1 MKEKT
6 TSGSGVVRD
15 GTHFEQSTALVHPP
29 QVAVPPEN
37 LPLVAPIYQSVKFE
51 HDTVAETLASLRGE
65 KQGYFYSRSANP
77 TTRQLER
84 TLAELQGR
92 DDAIV
97 CASGVGA
104 IAQALLGLLKS
115 GDHVLCFVET
125 YAPTRALIRRVLARY
140 GVRHTML
147 SILDD
152 AGIERVLKETPT
164 RLVIFE
170 SPTNPVN
177 RIADIAHI
185 TKAARAT
192 GALTLLDNTFAGFHQ
207 HGNTDIDLFLHSLTK
222 YASGHGDVMG
232 GVVIGSGEIIR
243 RLRPDFTLLGG
254 VLDPHAAWLIQRGL
268 KTYQLR
274 YEAQCA
280 GALAVARYLESHE
293 KVARVHYAGLP
304 RHPRH
309 ELARLQMRHFGT
321 IVSFDLR
328 AGAAAGDRFA
338 DQLRLFAIAAS
349 MGSPES
355 LIIPPGLMGPPD
367 LPAELAG
374 LTGIEPGTV
383 RLSLGLEDPQD
394 LIADLEQALAAI

>member
-6 TSGSGVVRD
+6 R
-15 GTHFEQSTALVHPP
+15 LVHPP
-29 QVAVPPEN
+29 QVTVPPEN

-51 HDTVAETLASLRGE
+51 HETVAETLASLRGE

-77 TTRQLER
+77 TTRQLEQ
-84 TLAELQGR
+84 TLAGLQGR
-92 DDAIV
+92 EEAIV

-104 IAQALLGLLKS
+104 IAQTLLGLLKS
-115 GDHVLCFVET
+115 GDHVLCFAET
-125 YAPTRALIRRVLARY
+125 YAPTRVLIRRVLARY
-140 GVRHTML
+140 GVSHTML

-152 AGIERVLKETPT
+152 AGIERVLKSTPT

-170 SPTNPVN
+170 SPTNPIN

-185 TKAARAT
+185 TRLARAA
-192 GALTLLDNTFAGFHQ
+192 GALTLLDNTLAGFHQ
-207 HGNTDIDLFLHSLTK
+207 HGDTDVDLFLHSLTK

-232 GVVIGSGEIIR
+232 GSVIGSAALIR
-243 RLRPDFTLLGG
+243 RLRPEFTLLGG
-254 VLDPHAAWLIQRGL
+254 VLDPHAAWLVQRGL
-268 KTYQLR
+268 KTYQFR

-280 GALAVARYLESHE
+280 SALAIAQYLEAHD

-304 RHPRH
+304 RHERH
-309 ELARLQMRHFGT
+309 ELAKKQMRHFGT

-338 DQLRLFAIAAS
+338 DRLKLFAIAAS

-374 LTGIEPGTV
+374 QSGVDPGTV
-383 RLSLGLEDPQD
+383 RLSLGLEDAED
-394 LIADLEQALAAI
+394 LVADIEQALAGV

>member
-1 MKEKT
+1 MKDKT
-6 TSGSGVVRD
+6 R
-15 GTHFEQSTALVHPP
+15 LVHPP
-29 QVAVPPEN
+29 QVAVPPDN

-51 HDTVAETLASLRGE
+51 YDTVAGTLAGLRGE
-65 KQGYFYSRSANP
+65 KPGFFYSRSANP
-77 TTRQLER
+77 TTRLLER

-92 DDAIV
+92 EDAVV

-104 IAQALLGLLKS
+104 IAQALIGLLKA

-170 SPTNPVN
+170 SPTNPIN
-177 RIADIAHI
+177 RIADIGRI
-185 TKAARAT
+185 TRVARAT
-192 GALTLLDNTFAGFHQ
+192 GALTLLDNTLAGFHQ
-207 HGNTDIDLFLHSLTK
+207 HGDTDIDLFLHSLTK

-232 GVVIGSGEIIR
+232 GAVIGSAELIR
-243 RLRPDFTLLGG
+243 RLRPEFTLLGG

-274 YEAQCA
+274 YEAMSEA
-280 GALAVARYLESHE
+280 ALAIAQYLESHE

-304 RHPRH
+304 RHAQH
-309 ELARLQMRHFGT
+309 ELARKQMRHFGT

-338 DQLRLFAIAAS
+338 DRLKLFSIAAS

-367 LPAELAG
+367 LPAELAALSG
-374 LTGIEPGTV
+374 VDAGTV
-383 RLSLGLEDPQD
+383 RLSLGLEDPAD
-394 LIADLEQALAAI
+394 LIVDLEQALATI

>member
-1 MKEKT
+1 
-6 TSGSGVVRD
+6 
-15 GTHFEQSTALVHPP
+15 
-29 QVAVPPEN
+29 
-37 LPLVAPIYQSVKFE
+37 VKFE
-51 HDTVAETLASLRGE
+51 HETVAETLSSLRGE
-65 KQGYFYSRSANP
+65 KPGFFYSRSANP

-92 DDAIV
+92 EDAIV

-104 IAQALLGLLKS
+104 IAQALIGLLKAD
-115 GDHVLCFVET
+115 DHVLCFVET
-125 YAPTRALIRRVLARY
+125 YAPTRTLLRRTLARY

-147 SILDD
+147 SIQDD
-152 AGIERVLKETPT
+152 AGIERVLKSTPT

-170 SPTNPVN
+170 SPTNPIN

-185 TKAARAT
+185 TKVARAN
-192 GALTLLDNTFAGFHQ
+192 GVLTLLDNTFAGFHQ
-207 HGNTDIDLFLHSLTK
+207 HGDTDVDLFLHSLTK

-232 GVVIGSGEIIR
+232 GAVIGSADLIR

-268 KTYQLR
+268 KTYPLR

-280 GALAVARYLESHE
+280 TALAVAQYLEGHE
-293 KVARVHYAGLP
+293 KVARVHYAGLA

-309 ELARLQMRHFGT
+309 ELAKRQMRQFGT
-321 IVSFDLR
+321 VVSFDLR

-338 DQLRLFAIAAS
+338 DQLKLFSIAAS

-355 LIIPPGLMGPPD
+355 LIIPPGLMGPYD
-367 LPAELAG
+367 LPPELNV
-374 LTGIEPGTV
+374 LTGLDPGTV
-383 RLSLGLEDPQD
+383 RLSMGLEDPQD
-394 LIADLEQALAAI
+394 LIDDLGQALATI